1 MPKNNKSMAYYRK
14 VVRNSIINEYRAN
27 DNQAKHITVDSGL
40 LIKSVQACWMEDIVT
55 CRMEQEGLES
65 WLQSIENPK
74 LLRALRL
81 LKPKEAEFIYTITV
95 NGFTTYE
102 MADHLG
108 ISQSSTAER
117 YKRIKEKIKKL
128 MQKPD

>member
-14 VVRNSIINEYRAN
+14 AVRNSTINEYRSN

-40 LIKSVQACWMEDIVT
+40 LIRSGQTYMINDMVT
-55 CRMEQEGLES
+55 SRMEQEGFES

-74 LLRALRL
+74 LLQALRQL
-81 LKPKEAEFIYTITV
+81 TPKEAEFTYTITV

-102 MADHLG
+102 MAAHLG
-108 ISQSSTAER
+108 RSQSSTAER